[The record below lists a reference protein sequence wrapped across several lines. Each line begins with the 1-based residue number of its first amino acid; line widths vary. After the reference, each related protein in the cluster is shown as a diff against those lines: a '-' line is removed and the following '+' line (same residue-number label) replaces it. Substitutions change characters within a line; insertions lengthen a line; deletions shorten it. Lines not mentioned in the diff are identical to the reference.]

1 MEMTRMDEPR
11 RPSLPSKTARAK
23 GRRRTLNSRRVAAL
37 PILNRF
43 LQRLRLLEF
52 LRDHLPK
59 EDGRTRI
66 PTATALLVLLRNLL
80 VSREPLYG
88 VGEWAACYEPELL

>member
-1 MEMTRMDEPR
+1 MDEPR
-11 RPSLPSKTARAK
+11 RPSLPGKTARAK